1 MPRGWT
7 TRYDV
12 ASVTIDAL
20 QLEAD
25 GWTLLSGTH
34 FNATAGPYWVRRENG
49 VRVVGLLGENRHGN
63 GYVGTVHG
71 GVLMTFA
78 DIALGLGVVDAAD
91 TRDCVTLQLQMQF
104 TASAPIG
111 SFLTCR
117 PELVR
122 RTSQIVF
129 MRGLI
134 MAGDRTVASADGM
147 WKLLDATKL
156 AAIRGGP
163 AARG

>member
-1 MPRGWT
+1 VSDP
-7 TRYDV
+7 
-12 ASVTIDAL
+12 AA
-20 QLEAD
+20 LEAE
-25 GWTLLSGTH
+25 GWARMPGTH
-34 FNATAGPYWVRRENG
+34 FNESAGPFWVLSDMEGRT
-49 VRVVGLLGENRHGN
+49 VGLLSDDRHNN
-63 GYVGTVHG
+63 GHVGTVHG

-78 DIALGLGVVDAAD
+78 DIALGMGVVDAAN

-104 TASAPIG
+104 VGTAKIG

-134 MAGDRTVASADGM
+134 MAGDRTIASADGM
-147 WKLLDATKL
+147 WKLLDPEKFASL
-156 AAIRGGP
+156 RAG
-163 AARG
+163 

>member
-1 MPRGWT
+1 M
-7 TRYDV
+7 
-12 ASVTIDAL
+12 SIDAERL
-20 QLEAD
+20 VAE
-25 GWTLLSGTH
+25 GWMLLTGTH
-34 FNATAGPYWVRRENG
+34 FDETAGPYWARRENG
-49 VRVVGLLGENRHGN
+49 VRVVGLLGEERHGN

-78 DIALGLGVVDAAD
+78 DIALGMGVVDAAD

-122 RTSQIVF
+122 RTSQVVF

-134 MAGDRTVASADGM
+134 MAGERTVASADGL
-147 WKLLDATKL
+147 WKLLDPAKL
-156 AAIRGGP
+156 AAIRGGL
-163 AARG
+163 AATA